1 MKTFHFFLQKKY
13 SIKIYFRKSTLPI
26 LLLLIKFSLLMKNQI
41 FLTLSV
47 LFCMFLISS
56 CEKED
61 PEVNVIVNVTLESN
75 QAYTYQITKL
85 GDKDDQIQ
93 ITKEAS
99 HALISVCPYSQESE
113 LKCSLV
119 RHSKSLKSA
128 VCWCT

>member
-1 MKTFHFFLQKKY
+1 
-13 SIKIYFRKSTLPI
+13 
-26 LLLLIKFSLLMKNQI
+26 MKNQI